1 MNAPTAEKARLYY
14 PKMPVTWWLRN
25 LRYFLF
31 MMRELSSVFIAIF
44 LVVFLVQI
52 AALARGPEAYTTFMR
67 KLESPG
73 WIIFHVVAL
82 LFSLYHSYTWFD
94 LTSKVQV
101 VRLGGDRYRRRGHR
115 CEHRR
120 VARPLL
126 SDTVIVSLCVA
137 PGLGGRGLKQTNTQ
151 TELSRDCAKNQ

>member
-101 VRLGGDRYRRRGHR
+101 VRLGGRQ
-115 CEHRR
+115 
-120 VARPLL
+120 VPPPLVTAVNLGVWLVL
-126 SDTVIVSLCVA
+126 SLVILLLFLFA
-137 PGLGGRGLKQTNTQ
+137 
-151 TELSRDCAKNQ
+151 

>member
-1 MNAPTAEKARLYY
+1 MNAPTAEKAKLYY

-25 LRYFLF
+25 PRYFLF

-82 LFSLYHSYTWFD
+82 LFALYHSYTWFD

-101 VRLGGDRYRRRGHR
+101 VRLGGRQVPPPWVTAVNIG
-115 CEHRR
+115 
-120 VARPLL
+120 VWLVLSFVILL
-126 SDTVIVSLCVA
+126 LFLFA
-137 PGLGGRGLKQTNTQ
+137 
-151 TELSRDCAKNQ
+151 

>member
-1 MNAPTAEKARLYY
+1 MTAAHPDRPKAFQ
-14 PKMPVTWWLRN
+14 PKMPANWWLKHPK
-25 LRYFLF
+25 YFLF

-82 LFSLYHSYTWFD
+82 LFALYHSYTWFD

-101 VRLGGDRYRRRGHR
+101 VRLGGRQVPPPWVTAVNIG
-115 CEHRR
+115 
-120 VARPLL
+120 VWLVLSLVILL
-126 SDTVIVSLCVA
+126 LFLFA
-137 PGLGGRGLKQTNTQ
+137 
-151 TELSRDCAKNQ
+151 